1 MVDASTAFVAL
12 NLLAIGTPARTVAGV
27 CATSESSIQRIQ
39 RHAAQH
45 SGAARVPHKG
55 EGKRHDLRWHFG
67 GALGQSNLAR
77 LDRLVG
83 SMDASST
90 LDEIYAAYVAT
101 CRLPVPKPS
110 TVAEALRKLEYT
122 TKRLSA
128 YAPDRNDL
136 RCRAWHQRVASLY
149 RRDQFVCIDEV
160 GVNEKSANRNRGRS
174 KRGMPAVTH
183 LNVLA
188 GGSKKSALGV
198 FTEEG
203 FIDVHVVDGAF
214 ATASEVTCDAPPAPE
229 FADEWEAGLEH
240 IDPSEIDMRTAVHA
254 LRHALQRPEAD
265 VTIGSAHHLRPSA
278 ATLAKRRDKHTAQ
291 PPGRFAAGTYEE
303 LAAAREGGQLDG
315 MHATVSALQ
324 QQLADA
330 EARVGTKG
338 PPSDQC
344 MSSLVNMLT
353 AMQGVGPPGMGGSG
367 AAPTQPSAA

>member
-55 EGKRHDLRWHFG
+55 KGKRHDRRWHFG

-101 CRLPVPKPS
+101 CPLPVPKPS

-136 RCRAWHQRVASLY
+136 RCRAWYQHSQPARAARARAQGGRATALPRAVRPPAHA
-149 RRDQFVCIDEV
+149 D
-160 GVNEKSANRNRGRS
+160 RGRLPS
-174 KRGMPAVTH
+174 DEAARRRMSSCAVCLGLSAALGGPVRTLPGTPEFYASSLAMPF
-183 LNVLA
+183 A
-188 GGSKKSALGV
+188 GGCAR
-198 FTEEG
+198 
-203 FIDVHVVDGAF
+203 
-214 ATASEVTCDAPPAPE
+214 TASSSATC
-229 FADEWEAGLEH
+229 
-240 IDPSEIDMRTAVHA
+240 
-254 LRHALQRPEAD
+254 RP
-265 VTIGSAHHLRPSA
+265 T
-278 ATLAKRRDKHTAQ
+278 
-291 PPGRFAAGTYEE
+291 
-303 LAAAREGGQLDG
+303 
-315 MHATVSALQ
+315 
-324 QQLADA
+324 
-330 EARVGTKG
+330 
-338 PPSDQC
+338 
-344 MSSLVNMLT
+344 
-353 AMQGVGPPGMGGSG
+353 GGSG
-367 AAPTQPSAA
+367 SRRGASRTRRHIRPSQRQGSETRFWLLCVTRASVCQSGLKIYRGRLNIHKSR

>member
-1 MVDASTAFVAL
+1 MGPRVGALSCFSSRGATEACPALGRMPPAGPQPPSGAVVDASTAFVAL

-55 EGKRHDLRWHFG
+55 KGKRHDRRWHFG

-101 CRLPVPKPS
+101 CPLPVPKPS

-183 LNVLA
+183 LNILA

-214 ATASEVTCDAPPAPE
+214 DTDA
-229 FADEWEAGLEH
+229 FF
-240 IDPSEIDMRTAVHA
+240 TAVDESVVR
-254 LRHALQRPEAD
+254 L
-265 VTIGSAHHLRPSA
+265 
-278 ATLAKRRDKHTAQ
+278 
-291 PPGRFAAGTYEE
+291 PPCWSR
-303 LAAAREGGQLDG
+303 
-315 MHATVSALQ
+315 VSH
-324 QQLADA
+324 
-330 EARVGTKG
+330 
-338 PPSDQC
+338 
-344 MSSLVNMLT
+344 
-353 AMQGVGPPGMGGSG
+353 QGVLASL
-367 AAPTQPSAA
+367 

>member
-1 MVDASTAFVAL
+1 MPPAGPQPPSGAVVDASTAFVAL
-12 NLLAIGTPARTVAGV
+12 NLLAIGAPARTVAGV

-149 RRDQFVCIDEV
+149 RRHQFVCIDEV

-214 ATASEVTCDAPPAPE
+214 DTDA
-229 FADEWEAGLEH
+229 FF
-240 IDPSEIDMRTAVHA
+240 TAVDESVVR
-254 LRHALQRPEAD
+254 L
-265 VTIGSAHHLRPSA
+265 
-278 ATLAKRRDKHTAQ
+278 
-291 PPGRFAAGTYEE
+291 PPCWSR
-303 LAAAREGGQLDG
+303 
-315 MHATVSALQ
+315 VSH
-324 QQLADA
+324 
-330 EARVGTKG
+330 
-338 PPSDQC
+338 
-344 MSSLVNMLT
+344 
-353 AMQGVGPPGMGGSG
+353 QGVLASL
-367 AAPTQPSAA
+367 

>member
-1 MVDASTAFVAL
+1 MGAWSAGLSRFLRGDEKTRTTIVLETMSPAGLQPPSGDVVDASAAAIML
-12 NLLAIGTPARTVAGV
+12 NLAAIGVRTSTIAGV
-27 CATSESSIQRIQ
+27 CATSESSVKRVQ

-45 SGAARVPHKG
+45 SGVARVPCKG
-55 EGKRHDLRWHFG
+55 KGKRHDPRWHFG

-77 LDRLVG
+77 LDRLMA

-90 LDEIYAAYVAT
+90 LEEIYAAYVAT
-101 CRLPVPKPS
+101 CPPPVPKPS
-110 TVAEALRKLEYT
+110 TVAKAVLKLEYT

-214 ATASEVTCDAPPAPE
+214 DTDA
-229 FADEWEAGLEH
+229 FF
-240 IDPSEIDMRTAVHA
+240 TAVDESVVR
-254 LRHALQRPEAD
+254 L
-265 VTIGSAHHLRPSA
+265 
-278 ATLAKRRDKHTAQ
+278 
-291 PPGRFAAGTYEE
+291 PPCWSR
-303 LAAAREGGQLDG
+303 
-315 MHATVSALQ
+315 VSH
-324 QQLADA
+324 
-330 EARVGTKG
+330 
-338 PPSDQC
+338 
-344 MSSLVNMLT
+344 
-353 AMQGVGPPGMGGSG
+353 QGVLASL
-367 AAPTQPSAA
+367 